1 MNETDTALISG
12 TQGALV
18 APPQPAR
25 LPASIEKAAIIL
37 TAVGPE
43 MAARFLRDIPEPDRA
58 RFARAADGLADVAQD
73 VLDAVITEFL
83 DGLSLATQA
92 DGPQARA
99 RQNRL
104 SAAPPEALAVML
116 QSEHPQTAA
125 VILRELPQARGAQ
138 VLDALD
144 RDFARSVVVR
154 LTRLPDLEAQVIRR
168 VMAAFERQF
177 APEEREAT
185 ASPRS
190 DDLIGGLMGGI
201 STGARQAFLNEL
213 DAHEPALARALRRKL
228 ITFDEIALRMEGRDI
243 DLVARDVP
251 EPVLLA
257 ALKHGTARASASAG
271 FILSNLPCE
280 TAVRYA
286 RELAAHARVTEADGE
301 AAQLALVRAI
311 EAQVR
316 SGAIRLNEPG

>member
-1 MNETDTALISG
+1 MNETDTALMPG

-18 APPQPAR
+18 APPHPAR

-73 VLDAVITEFL
+73 VLDAVIGEFL
-83 DGLSLATQA
+83 DGLSLATQT
-92 DGPQARA
+92 DGVQVPAKH
-99 RQNRL
+99 NRL
-104 SAAPPEALAVML
+104 SGAPPEALALML
-116 QSEHPQTAA
+116 QSEHSQTAA

-154 LTRLPDLEAQVIRR
+154 LSRLPVLDAQAIRS
-168 VMAAFERQF
+168 VMTAFEQQI
-177 APEEREAT
+177 APEEREAP

-201 STGARQAFLNEL
+201 STGARQAFLSEL
-213 DAHEPALARALRRKL
+213 DAYEPAIARALRRKL
-228 ITFDEIALRMEGRDI
+228 ITFDEIAIRMEGRDI

-271 FILSNLPCE
+271 FILSNLPRE

-286 RELAAHARVTEADGE
+286 GQLAAHARVSEADGE
-301 AAQLALVRAI
+301 AAQLALARAI

-316 SGAIRLNEPG
+316 SGTIRLDEPD